1 MKMPYW
7 LKQKEKINSFTL
19 LKSLVLALN
28 INILQVSRSK
38 QILLFSSTFSV
49 FLDLALSLSH
59 SLVHPWV
66 CTYTLTTCF

>member
-49 FLDLALSLSH
+49 FLDLALSLT
-59 SLVHPWV
+59 LL
-66 CTYTLTTCF
+66 CTHGYALTH